1 MIAQACVRLT
11 PLHRLLT
18 CSGAE
23 PDNYVVVREIHDH
36 VTKRSDVAL
45 PDMLRVEFQRDGK
58 TVRLDLERNK
68 RVNVNVPVTFAGSD
82 KRELVPDLNVRWQ
95 HLLAISLLSLRFDVH
110 PTVISKKDR
119 QAYSLSTT
127 HISRIFL

>member
-1 MIAQACVRLT
+1 MIAHACARVT

-23 PDNYVVVREIHDH
+23 TDNYVIVREIHDH
-36 VTKRSDVAL
+36 VTKRSDAAL
-45 PDMLRVEFQRDGK
+45 PDMLRVEFQREGK

-82 KRELVPDLNVRWQ
+82 KRELVPDLSIRWQ
-95 HLLAISLLSLRFDVH
+95 HLLAISMLS
-110 PTVISKKDR
+110 
-119 QAYSLSTT
+119 
-127 HISRIFL
+127 